1 MDETDRIT
9 LAHGNGGRFMRELVR
24 DVFARHFQSANLDI
38 SADAACLPPAEGA
51 MVVTTDG
58 FIVDPLE
65 FPGGDI
71 GSLAVHGSV
80 NDLAVSGAIPRWL
93 TLSFLIEEG
102 FAMDRLFRIAMSIGR
117 TALACGVAIVAGDTK
132 VVPRGQGGGLYITA
146 TGIGTRSGTALPGMA
161 GIGPGD
167 RVLVNG
173 PVGDHG
179 TAVLL
184 ARAEFGLRGDLRSDS
199 ASVLPFARAAM
210 EVPGLRFMRDP
221 TRGGIATVANEI
233 SLETGLR
240 VVLDEATLPL
250 RDEVR
255 GVCDMLGYDP
265 LYLACEGRVVAVI
278 DQSHAETLLAA
289 WRELPGGDQA
299 AMVGRIQTGR
309 RCVVLRTELGGERL
323 LAELEDDPLPRI
335 C

>member
-1 MDETDRIT
+1 
-9 LAHGNGGRFMRELVR
+9 
-24 DVFARHFQSANLDI
+24 
-38 SADAACLPPAEGA
+38 
-51 MVVTTDG
+51 
-58 FIVDPLE
+58 
-65 FPGGDI
+65 
-71 GSLAVHGSV
+71 
-80 NDLAVSGAIPRWL
+80 
-93 TLSFLIEEG
+93 
-102 FAMDRLFRIAMSIGR
+102 
-117 TALACGVAIVAGDTK
+117 
-132 VVPRGQGGGLYITA
+132 
-146 TGIGTRSGTALPGMA
+146 
-161 GIGPGD
+161 
-167 RVLVNG
+167 
-173 PVGDHG
+173 
-179 TAVLL
+179 
-184 ARAEFGLRGDLRSDS
+184 
-199 ASVLPFARAAM
+199 
-210 EVPGLRFMRDP
+210 MRDP

-240 VVLDEATLPL
+240 VVLDEAALPL